1 MLWIVQ
7 PGSPKKHRP
16 VKSSQFL
23 SHSVPFAG
31 DARTKSTP
39 ICGQNPN
46 VLCQPAVPTVAAA
59 THLSA
64 DVPVWRSC
72 QPQHSKR
79 PAVARRNANAVVP
92 CTAQVCLV
100 VQSAP
105 PLPFRQW
112 PQLEVYQQAR
122 VLAASGAI
130 VNPFTLALFLSSPHT
145 VGPHLIHSI
154 STFPFMLF

>member
-1 MLWIVQ
+1 MPVHS
-7 PGSPKKHRP
+7 GSPTKHGP
-16 VKSSQFL
+16 VTSNQSPSQSL
-23 SHSVPFAG
+23 PFSG
-31 DARTKSTP
+31 DAHTKSTP
-39 ICGQNPN
+39 VCGRNP
-46 VLCQPAVPTVAAA
+46 VFCQSAIPMVAAT
-59 THLSA
+59 THLSGG
-64 DVPVWRSC
+64 VSC